1 MSHLDTILQG
11 RINSEGQASGEQ
23 DSYAHAV
30 MPGGIVEGI
39 ISHTT
44 QVERQGEGRRL
55 DPQPVAE
62 PSSASSAAKRPR
74 KIASR

>member
-23 DSYAHAV
+23 DGYPHAV
-30 MPGGIVEGI
+30 LSGGILEGI
-39 ISHTT
+39 TSHTT
-44 QVERQGEGRRL
+44 QVEQQEEGRRV
-55 DPQPVAE
+55 DPQPVAG
-62 PSSASSAAKRPR
+62 PSSASSAGKRPR